1 MNMYFV
7 CGASGKFNDTCLTGM
22 CTFNMHHCYKLLKKN
37 FPSVEV
43 FPPGKLHQI
52 VFPSVESFPQHNS
65 IDGKYI
71 SSFFHRW
78 NEAHPEEYSIFKKF
92 SSVGT
97 SSESCFH
104 RWKRTLQHV
113 ASGKSAALKSK
124 TCFHRWKH
132 IHVKLT
138 KWFHRC

>member
-1 MNMYFV
+1 MNTYFV
-7 CGASGKFNDTCLTGM
+7 GGASRKFNDTCLTGN
-22 CTFNMHHCYKLLKKN
+22 CTFNMLHWHKLLKQL
-37 FPSVEV
+37 FSIGGSLS
-43 FPPGKLHQI
+43 PGKLHQI

-71 SSFFHRW
+71 PSFFHRW

-92 SSVGT
+92 SGVGT
-97 SSESCFH
+97 SPESCFH

-138 KWFHRC
+138 K